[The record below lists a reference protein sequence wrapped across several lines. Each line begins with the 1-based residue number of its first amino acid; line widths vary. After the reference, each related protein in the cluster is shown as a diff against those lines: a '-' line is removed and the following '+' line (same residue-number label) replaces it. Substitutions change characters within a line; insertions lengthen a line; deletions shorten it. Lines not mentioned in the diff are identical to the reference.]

1 MSLFNDI
8 DSITNQQ
15 TQIDLYV
22 AAVQW
27 LQRHCGSEIIYKD
40 GGTDI
45 FRSPFVSEESK
56 WTCHHG
62 ISSKVILKWD
72 DSNKKFIILAK
83 NPGYFVYTINDK
95 EPDFLDFSQC
105 NVVFI
110 GCNGEF
116 IKKDAQTREIILKT
130 TAVKAR

>member
-40 GGTDI
+40 GDTDI

-56 WTCHHG
+56 WTERHG
-62 ISSKVILKWD
+62 VSSKVVLKWD
-72 DSNKKFIILAK
+72 DSNKKFIICAK
-83 NPGYFVYTINDK
+83 NPDYFVYTINDE
-95 EPDFLDFSQC
+95 EPDFLDFSRC
-105 NVVFI
+105 DMVFI
-110 GCNGEF
+110 GDNGEF

>member
-15 TQIDLYV
+15 TQIDLYA

-40 GGTDI
+40 GDTDI

-83 NPGYFVYTINDK
+83 NPDYFVYVVDDK
-95 EPDFLDFSQC
+95 EPEFLDFSQC
-105 NVVFI
+105 DVVFI
-110 GCNGEF
+110 GCNGGF

>member
-15 TQIDLYV
+15 TQIDLYA

-27 LQRHCGSEIIYKD
+27 LRCHCGDEIIYKD
-40 GGTDI
+40 GDTDI

-56 WTCHHG
+56 WTERHG
-62 ISSKVILKWD
+62 VSSKVILKWD
-72 DSNKKFIILAK
+72 DSNRKFIICAK
-83 NPGYFVYTINDK
+83 NPGYFVYTINDE
-95 EPDFLDFSQC
+95 EPDFLDFSRC
-105 NVVFI
+105 DMVFI
-110 GCNGEF
+110 GDNGEF
-116 IKKDAQTREIILKT
+116 IKKDSQTREIILKT